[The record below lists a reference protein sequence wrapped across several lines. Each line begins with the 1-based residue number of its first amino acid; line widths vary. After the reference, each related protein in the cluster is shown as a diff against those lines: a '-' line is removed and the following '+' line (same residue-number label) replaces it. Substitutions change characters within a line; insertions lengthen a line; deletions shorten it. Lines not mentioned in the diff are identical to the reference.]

1 MRAAAFMLVGLVL
14 CVVEWGSCF
23 SGLPSNQN
31 ETNASRHDGRYYV
44 TKDELNEMMQDI
56 VKEKIKEA
64 IGGHHTSPRN
74 TDDSLSPEK
83 DLGSTENFPG
93 GRNVN
98 QRDEFLVESREPR
111 ELNKKERIALE
122 PCYESFHDL
131 QNSSGFVDKTNFIIL
146 FFKEL

>member
-14 CVVEWGSCF
+14 CVIEWGSCF

-64 IGGHHTSPRN
+64 IGGHHTPPIN
-74 TDDSLSPEK
+74 TDGSLSSENYP
-83 DLGSTENFPG
+83 GSTENFPG

-98 QRDEFLVESREPR
+98 QRDEFLVESRKPR
-111 ELNKKERIALE
+111 ELNKKKRTALK
-122 PCYESFHDL
+122 PSYDSFHAL

-146 FFKEL
+146 FIKDL